1 LTQVLDTRV
10 LIQQLQRHPQ
20 AHKGDSGKVLL
31 IGGAPSMA
39 GGLVL
44 AGLGAMY
51 SGAGW
56 TQLMMLDTD
65 SAHMVPSHP
74 ELMVHQAQS
83 WEPQHAFEHIRP
95 DVVAI
100 GPGLGM
106 STQAQSW
113 MQAALRWQGPL
124 VIDADGLN
132 LLAQQPTFMQELVN
146 RGDTCITPH
155 PGEAARLLH
164 CKSSAIQI
172 DRMSALR
179 SLVALTKS
187 VVVLKG
193 QHTLLASPQH
203 PVQQC
208 LQGNAGLAV
217 AGMGDVLTGCIAAM
231 AGQGVRHGLS
241 LWQAAALGVQM
252 HAIAGDQ
259 LLAKGIGPIGM
270 TPSELALEIRN
281 VLNLSLK

>member
-1 LTQVLDTRV
+1 MHDFNKKNFGTEKVEELVNELFPEARVARMDFDSVKGKYEHDT
-10 LIQQLQRHPQ
+10 LIKLFEQHQI
-20 AHKGDSGKVLL
+20 DIL
-31 IGGAPSMA
+31 IGTQMVVK
-39 GGLVL
+39 GLHFDEV
-44 AGLGAMY
+44 
-51 SGAGW
+51 S
-56 TQLMMLDTD
+56 
-65 SAHMVPSHP
+65 
-74 ELMVHQAQS
+74 
-83 WEPQHAFEHIRP
+83 
-95 DVVAI
+95 
-100 GPGLGM
+100 
-106 STQAQSW
+106 
-113 MQAALRWQGPL
+113 L
-124 VIDADGLN
+124 VGIIDADGLN

>member
-1 LTQVLDTRV
+1 
-10 LIQQLQRHPQ
+10 
-20 AHKGDSGKVLL
+20 
-31 IGGAPSMA
+31 MA

-56 TQLMMLDTD
+56 TQLMMLDTG

-132 LLAQQPTFMQELVN
+132 LLAQQTTFMQELVN

-155 PGEAARLLH
+155 PGEAARMLH
-164 CKSSAIQI
+164 CKSSDIQS
-172 DRMSALR
+172 DRMSALN

-208 LQGNAGLAV
+208 LQGNPGLAV